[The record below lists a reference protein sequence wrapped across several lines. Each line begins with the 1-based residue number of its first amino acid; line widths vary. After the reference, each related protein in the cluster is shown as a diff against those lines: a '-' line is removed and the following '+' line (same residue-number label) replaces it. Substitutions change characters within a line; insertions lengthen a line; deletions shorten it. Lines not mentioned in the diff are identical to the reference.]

1 MQGFTSM
8 NEYSQQDREILLKL
22 ARDAIEYGL
31 KHHDYIKIDLKNFS
45 KHLCEQRACFVTL
58 QIGKQLRGCIGSLE
72 AHQPLV
78 YDVAYNAYAAAFGDP
93 RFSRLT
99 VAEFEKLS
107 IHISVLSKPAPMR
120 FDSEAD
126 LLRQI
131 RPDIDGLILSD
142 GSYKGTFLPS
152 VWESLPDARQFL
164 THLKMK
170 AGLAPDYWSD
180 TLQVERYT
188 AELIE

>member
-1 MQGFTSM
+1 M
-8 NEYSQQDREILLKL
+8 NEYSQQERKILLQL
-22 ARDAIEYGL
+22 AMDAIEYGL
-31 KHHDYIKIDLKNFS
+31 QHHNHIKVDLKKYS
-45 KHLCEQRACFVTL
+45 AHLCEKRACFVTL

-72 AHQPLV
+72 AHQSLV
-78 YDVAYNAYAAAFGDP
+78 EDVAQNAYASAFGDP

-99 VAEFEKLS
+99 MEEFKQIN
-107 IHISVLSKPAPMR
+107 IHISVLSKPEPMH

-131 RPDIDGLILSD
+131 RPEIDGLILSD
-142 GSYKGTFLPS
+142 GPYKGTFLPS
-152 VWESLPDARQFL
+152 VWESLPDAKQFL

-180 TLQVERYT
+180 TLQIERYT